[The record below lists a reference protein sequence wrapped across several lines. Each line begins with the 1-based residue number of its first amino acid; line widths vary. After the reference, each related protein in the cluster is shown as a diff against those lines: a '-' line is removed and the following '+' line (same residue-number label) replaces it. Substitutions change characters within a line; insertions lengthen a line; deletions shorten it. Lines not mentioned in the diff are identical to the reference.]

1 MKRVVKIAVAAV
13 MMVLCMSM
21 ISFAQEKT
29 EVTNEEQLL
38 DAFKSGGYA
47 VVEKS
52 ITIKDVDSLYAGKD
66 LLIDLN
72 GNDIVINGD
81 SYTFDANVCF
91 MNGSATLF
99 GKTLTIH
106 DDTLAMK
113 NGLLNLSQLELRIG
127 DKADL
132 LKVGEDAYIVVA
144 SRFYKSPIPTLSVDG
159 GLISGEMLME
169 MVKTGELPEL
179 QKDGYS
185 FGGWEALPGNAVT
198 NWKDASNTDLIRAT
212 WSQKTASVFGS
223 GNIWMIIAFVFI
235 TISVVLG
242 VVVIKKG
249 RE

>member
-1 MKRVVKIAVAAV
+1 
-13 MMVLCMSM
+13 MVLCMSM
-21 ISFAQEKT
+21 ISFAQEKI
-29 EVTNEEQLL
+29 EVTDETQLL
-38 DAFKSGGYA
+38 NAFDSGGYA
-47 VVEKS
+47 VLEDNITTDDIDS
-52 ITIKDVDSLYAGKD
+52 IYVGHDI
-66 LLIDLN
+66 LIDLN
-72 GNDIVINGD
+72 GNNLIINGGD
-81 SYTFDANVCF
+81 YTFDANVCF
-91 MNGSATLF
+91 MNGRANLL
-99 GKTLTIH
+99 GKNLTVH
-106 DDTLAMK
+106 ADTLAMK
-113 NGLLNLSQLELRIG
+113 NGLLNSSQLELRIG

-144 SRFYKSPIPTLSVDG
+144 SRFYKSPIMALSIDG

-169 MVKTGELPEL
+169 MVKTGELPKL

-185 FGGWEALPGNAVT
+185 FGGWEAMPGNVVT

-212 WSQKTASVFGS
+212 WSQKTASVFGA